1 MEEKEAQVLTEEKEY
16 KESKDLEV
24 SLDGTD
30 AQGLMVVQ
38 ERKGIGE
45 LMDLKELLEHLGHP
59 VYLASKEDLVQ
70 W

>member
-1 MEEKEAQVLTEEKEY
+1 MLTEEKEY

-45 LMDLKELLEHLGHP
+45 VMDLKEQPEHLGHP
-59 VYLASKEDLVQ
+59 VYLAFKEDLVQ

>member
-38 ERKGIGE
+38 EKKEIEE
-45 LMDLKELLEHLGHP
+45 LMDLKELPEHLEHP